1 MGEIEREREKA
12 ISLDDLFT
20 DKKTLQSRRPEHL
33 CGNGYAAQGQCVPPV
48 ALYFPTA
55 GSLECVLMNALYRF

>member
-20 DKKTLQSRRPEHL
+20 DKKPYSQGDQSIYVEMDMQRKASVFLLWL
-33 CGNGYAAQGQCVPPV
+33 CI
-48 ALYFPTA
+48 
-55 GSLECVLMNALYRF
+55 S